1 MSCWI
6 FTGFVGLFTG
16 FVGLFTG
23 FVGLFNLLLLWP
35 LFFLFHYS
43 KLELFE
49 WPNQH
54 QWTFLLIN
62 GLVGTV
68 LSEVLW
74 LWYVNTELPR
84 DWFFVACD
92 KELRHGIF

>member
-1 MSCWI
+1 MQISYD
-6 FTGFVGLFTG
+6 TV
-16 FVGLFTG
+16 VFTG

-43 KLELFE
+43 KLESFE
-49 WPNQH
+49 WPTRH
-54 QWTFLLIN
+54 QWTFLLLN

-74 LWYVNTELPR
+74 LWYVNTDLPVDR
-84 DWFFVACD
+84 FCVACD
-92 KELRHGIF
+92 KELRHDILVYVVSVL